1 MDNYHRMIHIYSQL
15 LDVEPQQDTAE
26 SYFRDFLTTPFLFTA
41 LNSTLNNI
49 DVRAKAKPAH
59 LEILKNLIQHAL
71 EILKEQLDTRTQ
83 ENEVTDWPLVNNV
96 LNILRVILKNVLT
109 RKLSSNSS
117 KKQLDNNQILVG
129 IFGNVDV
136 VESSAREL
144 IYFTDHFLSIVPND
158 KDSCH
163 AVIYS
168 TRESSLEL
176 LDSLLVGFHDTMVLD
191 LLFEKDTFFVGLLS
205 ILQDAGHSD
214 ADDTFDSVVVMKVFR
229 CLAILFSNKEVNHNI
244 YKGLL
249 NTHIISQN
257 EKEINL
263 IDKWL
268 FQWFILA
275 TKCYEEFSPDLLFQ
289 EEKRTSLFHLMT
301 FNRFNFNS
309 NTNTHYSQLLTD
321 QLIPKF
327 WDRQLERYKDSCESN
342 MENFNH
348 SPLLPVPEL
357 LPVMVFFTALIAEDD
372 FYCQLFATRRSDV
385 DFLEVFLSFNSYVM
399 TFQHYSPTHKL
410 VTRMSLQILHKL
422 LISCSSKL
430 VPYTIN
436 QRKIKP
442 SYQRRP
448 LINPVGVFDLHE
460 AKLDGEQLVSDPQF
474 ITNKCSIYYILD
486 DVQRYSRYNLTQK
499 LELDNYKLVNNIVL
513 KSLQILSDNDLL
525 NYSYK
530 NSGAEGRYNW
540 VDFWDTQ
547 FQVVQFI
554 SKLVSKHKMDVSNK
568 QLGSIVEEILI
579 IVEFV
584 LNDWGKQQL
593 FLGPH
598 QLIEDTTS
606 ILLQLI
612 YRILEHNSDLFYL
625 IKTFE
630 LDISLLNY
638 RNILDV
644 FELFSREFKIN
655 FEEEAS
661 ATTSET
667 SFAEV
672 ISKIKVF
679 INTQPKG
686 DKQSK
691 ILQINKDLFK
701 FETTFEYLD
710 DPNFRNNGTTL
721 ALKELLKP
729 KKMTQ

>member
-1 MDNYHRMIHIYSQL
+1 M
-15 LDVEPQQDTAE
+15 
-26 SYFRDFLTTPFLFTA
+26 
-41 LNSTLNNI
+41 
-49 DVRAKAKPAH
+49 
-59 LEILKNLIQHAL
+59 
-71 EILKEQLDTRTQ
+71 
-83 ENEVTDWPLVNNV
+83 
-96 LNILRVILKNVLT
+96 
-109 RKLSSNSS
+109 
-117 KKQLDNNQILVG
+117 
-129 IFGNVDV
+129 
-136 VESSAREL
+136 
-144 IYFTDHFLSIVPND
+144 
-158 KDSCH
+158 
-163 AVIYS
+163 
-168 TRESSLEL
+168 
-176 LDSLLVGFHDTMVLD
+176 
-191 LLFEKDTFFVGLLS
+191 
-205 ILQDAGHSD
+205 
-214 ADDTFDSVVVMKVFR
+214 
-229 CLAILFSNKEVNHNI
+229 
-244 YKGLL
+244 
-249 NTHIISQN
+249 
-257 EKEINL
+257 
-263 IDKWL
+263 
-268 FQWFILA
+268 
-275 TKCYEEFSPDLLFQ
+275 
-289 EEKRTSLFHLMT
+289 
-301 FNRFNFNS
+301 
-309 NTNTHYSQLLTD
+309 
-321 QLIPKF
+321 
-327 WDRQLERYKDSCESN
+327 
-342 MENFNH
+342 
-348 SPLLPVPEL
+348 
-357 LPVMVFFTALIAEDD
+357 
-372 FYCQLFATRRSDV
+372 
-385 DFLEVFLSFNSYVM
+385 
-399 TFQHYSPTHKL
+399 
-410 VTRMSLQILHKL
+410 
-422 LISCSSKL
+422 
-430 VPYTIN
+430 
-436 QRKIKP
+436 
-442 SYQRRP
+442 
-448 LINPVGVFDLHE
+448 HE